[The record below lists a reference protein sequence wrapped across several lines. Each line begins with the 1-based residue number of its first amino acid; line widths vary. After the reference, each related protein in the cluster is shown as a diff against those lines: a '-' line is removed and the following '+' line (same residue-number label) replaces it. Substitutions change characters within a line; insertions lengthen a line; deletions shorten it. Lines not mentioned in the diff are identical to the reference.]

1 MAPIMNKP
9 VRLNKFKILKLLTLP
24 QAGIMERLENQYEVL
39 KFVDTE
45 KLEPLKLEH
54 FYIVLIGICLG
65 TFLGSVSFAAEVC
78 AKKKMRKPPPQR
90 KPSHPVSNPV
100 LLKLKLPQAKPWL
113 LKLSKVLMI
122 RKKFQF

>member
-78 AKKKMRKPPPQR
+78 AKKKMRKPPP
-90 KPSHPVSNPV
+90 KKTKSPSQQPSLVETKAPSGKAMV
-100 LLKLKLPQAKPWL
+100 VEIVQ
-113 LKLSKVLMI
+113 SVDD
-122 RKKFQF
+122 